1 MTAEDKRSVV
11 TALLTLIVMESLYR
25 KGGPSYAAVM
35 DGGTSFRSPKQPSP
49 STSAGHAPAVTVS
62 DSEGWKMCRI
72 RKEGRPWRAPRPDG
86 RGPPYL
92 PPRARRVTLTFQP
105 GDQSMNPISGL
116 LWTLGALTGV
126 YVVGW
131 SRAERG

>member
-1 MTAEDKRSVV
+1 MAGQASEAPNR
-11 TALLTLIVMESLYR
+11 
-25 KGGPSYAAVM
+25 
-35 DGGTSFRSPKQPSP
+35 PSP
-49 STSAGHAPAVTVS
+49 SPSAGNAPAVTVS
-62 DSEGWKMCRI
+62 DSEGWICAGSKG
-72 RKEGRPWRAPRPDG
+72 GRPWRAPKPDG

-131 SRAERG
+131 SRAERGPGPLQVAVG